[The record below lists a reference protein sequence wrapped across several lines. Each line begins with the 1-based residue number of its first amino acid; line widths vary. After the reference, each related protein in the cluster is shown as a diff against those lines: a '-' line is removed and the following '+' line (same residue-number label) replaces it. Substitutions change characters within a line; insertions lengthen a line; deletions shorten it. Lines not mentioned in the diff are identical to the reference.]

1 MHRQM
6 RRIKQQLSQEA
17 AVQVMREATSGVLAL
32 EGDDG
37 YPYAVPIS
45 HVWSDECLGGEGEF
59 IGRIYFHSAREGY
72 KIDSIMDSEK
82 ASFAVVVRDEIVP
95 DEYTTYFKSA
105 IATGRVHVLEDDE
118 ERLRGLRAD
127 AGNADQQ
134 LKAALFIARGKA
146 EEIKRI
152 LTDAAIGVQPV
163 LLSRLQLRMCIARG
177 GALKAD
183 TAAVHDCQI
192 LLNGGNGAVQIV
204 KKHKSAPRSYP
215 DG

>member
-6 RRIKQQLSQEA
+6 RRIKQQLSHEA
-17 AVQVMREATSGVLAL
+17 AVRVMREATSGVLAL

-45 HVWSDECLGGEGEF
+45 HVWTDECLGGEDEF

-118 ERLRGLRAD
+118 ERLRGLRAL
-127 AGNADQQ
+127 AEKYNPGQQ
-134 LKAALFIARGKA
+134 ESA
-146 EEIKRI
+146 EKEI
-152 LTDAAIGVQPV
+152 
-163 LLSRLQLRMCIARG
+163 S
-177 GALKAD
+177 GALSHVAVIAFEVEELTGKQARELASREAKASG
-183 TAAVHDCQI
+183 VE
-192 LLNGGNGAVQIV
+192 
-204 KKHKSAPRSYP
+204 
-215 DG
+215 

>member
-1 MHRQM
+1 MHREM
-6 RRIKQQLSQEA
+6 RRIKQRLSHEA

-45 HVWSDECLGGEGEF
+45 HVWTDDCLGGEDEF

-118 ERLRGLRAD
+118 ERLRGLRAL
-127 AGNADQQ
+127 AEKYNPGQQ
-134 LKAALFIARGKA
+134 ESAEKEISGAMSHVAVIAFEVEELTGKQA
-146 EEIKRI
+146 RE
-152 LTDAAIGVQPV
+152 LAIREAKVSGVE
-163 LLSRLQLRMCIARG
+163 
-177 GALKAD
+177 
-183 TAAVHDCQI
+183 
-192 LLNGGNGAVQIV
+192 
-204 KKHKSAPRSYP
+204 
-215 DG
+215 

>member
-1 MHRQM
+1 MHREM

-45 HVWSDECLGGEGEF
+45 HAWSDERVGDEGEF

-82 ASFAVVVRDEIVP
+82 ASFAVVVRDE
-95 DEYTTYFKSA
+95 YTTYFKSA

-118 ERLRGLRAD
+118 ERLRGLRAL
-127 AGNADQQ
+127 AEKYNPGQQ
-134 LKAALFIARGKA
+134 ESA
-146 EEIKRI
+146 EKEI
-152 LTDAAIGVQPV
+152 
-163 LLSRLQLRMCIARG
+163 S
-177 GALKAD
+177 GALSHVAVIAFEVEELTGKQARELAIREAKASG
-183 TAAVHDCQI
+183 VE
-192 LLNGGNGAVQIV
+192 
-204 KKHKSAPRSYP
+204 
-215 DG
+215 

>member
-118 ERLRGLRAD
+118 ERLRGLRAL
-127 AGNADQQ
+127 AEKYNPGQQ
-134 LKAALFIARGKA
+134 ESA
-146 EEIKRI
+146 EK
-152 LTDAAIGVQPV
+152 
-163 LLSRLQLRMCIARG
+163 
-177 GALKAD
+177 
-183 TAAVHDCQI
+183 
-192 LLNGGNGAVQIV
+192 
-204 KKHKSAPRSYP
+204 
-215 DG
+215 

>member
-6 RRIKQQLSQEA
+6 RRIKQQLSHEA

-45 HVWSDECLGGEGEF
+45 YVWTDECLGSEDEF

-118 ERLRGLRAD
+118 ERLRGLRAL
-127 AGNADQQ
+127 AEKYNPGQQ
-134 LKAALFIARGKA
+134 ESAEKEISGAPSRVAVIAFEVEELTGKQARELASREAKA
-146 EEIKRI
+146 
-152 LTDAAIGVQPV
+152 
-163 LLSRLQLRMCIARG
+163 SR
-177 GALKAD
+177 
-183 TAAVHDCQI
+183 VE
-192 LLNGGNGAVQIV
+192 
-204 KKHKSAPRSYP
+204 
-215 DG
+215 